1 MSSPLQTDNAV
12 EIFYSYS
19 HRDEDLREELEKQL
33 SFLKKRGLI
42 STWHDR
48 KIEPGTEWDRT
59 ISQRLN
65 SADIILLLISADF
78 LSSDYCYDIEMTRA
92 MERHEAREARVIPI
106 ILRHVDDWQAAP
118 FGKLQALPKGGKP
131 VKSWTDRD
139 EAFADIARGI
149 RSTIEALHQPSE
161 PGQEEVHDQPRVTEA
176 NVPRLLPYMCN
187 RSDQETELGKALL
200 RHQATMVRRPFV
212 FVIHGD
218 EKECH
223 SEFLERLR
231 DVTLPRALNLE
242 SKGLSLEWYSLDWPA
257 NGVPASRY
265 PTALTS
271 ELGAKLGHK
280 RGASVEEIVKHVAAY
295 EKPLLITTHLFND
308 NFLGGGPELLAAY
321 FKYWDTFPD
330 LPPGRM
336 LISCVCIKHE
346 RFDQKGFFEKW
357 KLQSLNKK
365 LRNYLGSVDFSNYR
379 NLSGVVL
386 SELQA
391 IRRSDVETWRHSQ
404 AVRAICDIQE
414 KEIRALY
421 ERVELCT
428 PDGYIRMERLAD
440 ELRNLVGMK
449 RHQRN

>member
-1 MSSPLQTDNAV
+1 LPTDNAV

-33 SFLKKRGLI
+33 SLLKKRGLI
-42 STWHDR
+42 RTWHDR

-59 ISQRLN
+59 ISNRLN

-106 ILRHVDDWQAAP
+106 ILRHVDNWQAAP

-149 RSTIEALHQPSE
+149 RSTIEALGQPSE
-161 PGQEEVHDQPRVTEA
+161 PADEEPPNQARIDDSS
-176 NVPRLLPYMCN
+176 VPRLLPYMCD
-187 RSDQETELGKALL
+187 RSDQEAELIEALHN
-200 RHQATMVRRPFV
+200 HQATMPRRPFA
-212 FVIHGD
+212 FIIHGD
-218 EKECH
+218 QKECH
-223 SEFLERLR
+223 SEFLERLK
-231 DVTLPRALNLE
+231 DLTLPRALNLE
-242 SKGLSLEWYSLDWPA
+242 SKGLSLAWHSMDWPSS
-257 NGVPASRY
+257 GVQARRY
-265 PTALTS
+265 PTVFTS
-271 ELGAKLGHK
+271 NLSATLGLKLGS
-280 RGASVEEIVKHVAAY
+280 SVEEIVKHVAAH
-295 EKPLLITTHLFND
+295 EKPLLITSHLFND
-308 NFLGGGPELLAAY
+308 NFLGGGPDLLAAF
-321 FKYWDTFPD
+321 FKYWDAFPD
-330 LPPGRM
+330 LPPGRLLM
-336 LISCVCIKHE
+336 SCVSLKHE
-346 RFDQKGFFEKW
+346 PLDQKGFFEKW

-365 LRNYLGSVDFSNYR
+365 LRSYLASVDFSKYPG
-379 NLSGVVL
+379 LSGVVL

-404 AVRAICDIQE
+404 AVRAICDIEE
-414 KEIRALY
+414 KEIRTLY

-440 ELRNLVGMK
+440 ELRNLVGRK